1 MAGFSLYSQDLP
13 PYAPRTGVHANYR
26 YFHPSSQPLARRD
39 CDFASRR
46 HGAVGL
52 LYYKRHQLDA
62 RIAWRPEYKTR
73 ERIHPGLADPGLL
86 AIPTSRGRLQTSI
99 RTGVGFIRIGSALRH
114 CNLLYRP
121 LYYVCS
127 PRYQRDMLIWRHP
140 HLPLP

>member
-1 MAGFSLYSQDLP
+1 MAGFSLYSWDLRL
-13 PYAPRTGVHANYR
+13 YAPQTGIHATYC
-26 YFHPSSQPLARRD
+26 YFHPSCHTSRYRH

-52 LYYKRHQLDA
+52 LFTKRHQLDA

-73 ERIHPGLADPGLL
+73 ERIHPSLADLGLL
-86 AIPTSRGRLQTSI
+86 VIPASRGRLQTSI
-99 RTGVGFIRIGSALRH
+99 RTGVGFIRISSALRH
-114 CNLLYRP
+114 CNPLYRP

>member
-1 MAGFSLYSQDLP
+1 MAGFSLYSRDLRL
-13 PYAPRTGVHANYR
+13 YVPRTGVHATYC
-26 YFHPSSQPLARRD
+26 YFHPSRQPSRIQR

-52 LYYKRHQLDA
+52 LYSKRHQLDA

-86 AIPTSRGRLQTSI
+86 VIPASRGRLQTSI
-99 RTGVGFIRIGSALRH
+99 RTGAGFIRIGSVLRH
-114 CNLLYRP
+114 CSPLYRR
-121 LYYVCS
+121 LYYACS